1 MGIVNDE
8 LNALRICLDNEA
20 CAATRSLQ
28 LQYVRCSVRSHDV
41 NNNLACKSYARISLH
56 VAQGAG
62 SIRNCDLR
70 EA

>member
-8 LNALRICLDNEA
+8 SNALRICLNNEA

-28 LQYVRCSVRSHDV
+28 LQYVRCSVRIDD
-41 NNNLACKSYARISLH
+41 NNQASKRHVRIPLH

-62 SIRNCDLR
+62 SIRTCDLR